1 MTGKH
6 HKTITSQFA
15 TDMMHDVHRE
25 LDTSNPSAIVRSQTH
40 FRLYTKNICQNKT
53 VKLFNTHKYQLTQMT
68 MDILLWHKWYLKSFG
83 ILKLSSCLTD
93 LMKTFSMQHIKKF
106 TIIN

>member
-68 MDILLWHKWYLKSFG
+68 MEHFV
-83 ILKLSSCLTD
+83 
-93 LMKTFSMQHIKKF
+93 MA
-106 TIIN
+106 